1 MIVSGDGGKKLTL
14 SQFRGRLV
22 SEEGIGYLI
31 SALLTRTKA
40 ASCLR
45 ILSHLTPLILEA
57 GEWPLSKTCQIHP
70 TRKKNQVG
78 TFYGYSTIEE
88 ICGSEVE

>member
-1 MIVSGDGGKKLTL
+1 MTL

-31 SALLTRTKA
+31 SALLMRTKA

-45 ILSHLTPLILEA
+45 ILSHPDPSDFRGRGMATLQNLPDPPNQKEKPGRNILK
-57 GEWPLSKTCQIHP
+57 LLY
-70 TRKKNQVG
+70 N
-78 TFYGYSTIEE
+78 
-88 ICGSEVE
+88 